1 MMAVSSLRVQNRR
14 AALVALVNQL
24 RPAQN
29 AIILLLKKM
38 REIAAFWAQTIAI
51 QFFCAVFHDAFPD
64 EDEVLYENSVLALE
78 STAGS

>member
-14 AALVALVNQL
+14 AALVALVDQL

-38 REIAAFWAQTIAI
+38 REIAAFWA
-51 QFFCAVFHDAFPD
+51 
-64 EDEVLYENSVLALE
+64 
-78 STAGS
+78 